1 VAACEIKLLQALT
14 GLEAERIFM
23 LRAVSAMNAMSLSI
37 EHGRVMLHHGNSGA
51 DNSAAPSFGKIKPD
65 RAAAFSNARFDA
77 GGNTN
82 P

>member
-1 VAACEIKLLQALT
+1 VAACEIKLLHTLT

-23 LRAVSAMNAMSLSI
+23 WRPVSAMNAMSLSI
-37 EHGRVMLHHGNSGA
+37 EHGGVMLHHGNSGA
-51 DNSAAPSFGKIKPD
+51 DYCAALLSGKINRS
-65 RAAAFSNARFDA
+65 RAGPLANARFDA